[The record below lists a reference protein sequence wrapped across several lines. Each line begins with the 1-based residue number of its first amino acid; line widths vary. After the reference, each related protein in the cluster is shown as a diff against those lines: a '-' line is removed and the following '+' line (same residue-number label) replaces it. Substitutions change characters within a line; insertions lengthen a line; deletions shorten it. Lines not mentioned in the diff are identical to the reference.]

1 MNDGKERRRRERFAM
16 SQVIELSTSE
26 GQFVKA
32 EGINV
37 SEGGLLCRADTAV
50 PQGTLVKFTMSVPM
64 GKSSMCVDCEGFIL
78 RCTEKEGRFDIV
90 VDFTDQE

>member
-1 MNDGKERRRRERFAM
+1 MSVEKERRKRERFPM
-16 SQVIELSTSE
+16 NQDIELSTSE
-26 GQFVKA
+26 GQLVKA
-32 EGINV
+32 AWVNV

-64 GKSSMCVDCEGFIL
+64 GKSSMCVDCEGLVL